1 MLFAILTIEDVKALK
16 QEIKKATKLK
26 WYKRLMII
34 QLSSQGSSVP
44 ALARDFD
51 LNPATIRSYIHDF
64 NRGGIS
70 ELRPRKSSGRK
81 KQIKWTK
88 AQWQDLMYQSPC
100 DFSLLESEA
109 KNWKQALLVQYFA
122 RYHHTSVSQTTIS
135 NSMRAAGVRWRR
147 AKLKVHSP
155 DPLYEVKKMR
165 VESLRKKALNQTL
178 TSADAEDPPPEEK
191 TARLVYFDATDL
203 HWCPDIGN
211 GYTTIGQQE
220 KVLSPGA
227 ENPWYALLGSMFYP
241 SGEGLYTI
249 HERKRSAE
257 ALAHFQ
263 LLIDCDT
270 DTFWF
275 VILDNATAHHTKAI
289 NAFVEANKTRI
300 ELVYL
305 PTYSPHLNLIE
316 RLWGMMRAQITRNNF
331 YESLQKLAEQAVSW
345 LEKLTFS
352 AFCSLMGVDESQL
365 SFVQKH
371 FE

>member
-1 MLFAILTIEDVKALK
+1 MLFAKLTTEDVKVLK
-16 QEIKKATKLK
+16 QEMRRTTEIK

-34 QLSSQGSSVP
+34 QLSYQGSAVST
-44 ALARDFD
+44 LAHDFD
-51 LNPATIRSYIHDF
+51 LSSATIRSYIRGF
-64 NRGGIS
+64 NQGGIS
-70 ELRPRKSSGRK
+70 ELKPGKSSGRK
-81 KQIKWTK
+81 KQINWTK
-88 AQWQDLMYQSPC
+88 AQWKDLIYQSPC

-109 KNWKQALLVQYFA
+109 KNWTQALLVQYFA
-122 RYHHTSVSQTTIS
+122 HYQQITVSQTTIS
-135 NSMRAAGVRWRR
+135 NTMKATGVRWRR

-165 VESLRKKALNQTL
+165 VEHLRNKALNQAL
-178 TSADAEDPPPEEK
+178 SSADAEDPPLEERG
-191 TARLVYFDATDL
+191 ARLVYFDATDL

-211 GYTTIGQQE
+211 GYTMIGQQE

-227 ENPWYALLGSMFYP
+227 ENPWYALLGSMIYP

-249 HERKRSAE
+249 HERKRSVE

-263 LLIDCDT
+263 LLIDSDP
-270 DTFWF
+270 DAFWF

-289 NAFVEANKTRI
+289 NAFVQNNKQRI

-331 YESLQKLAEQAVSW
+331 YESLQKLAEKAVSW
-345 LEKLTFS
+345 LEQLTFPT
-352 AFCSLMGVDESQL
+352 FCSLMGVDDSQL
-365 SFVQKH
+365 SFV
-371 FE
+371 